1 MEAWD
6 LSKFEIEDV
15 FLMAVAVEQGG
26 YDFYQKIIDQT
37 DNPRVKNE
45 MKFLRDEEEKHKAFF
60 AKSLEKKRSSS
71 FSRDPSKKMSPA
83 VKALLEN
90 EFLAPMQEMYRS
102 KKIAKT
108 DEALRF
114 GMQLEQKTI
123 DLYGGLKRMQGDPA
137 FLADLETVIEEEKRH
152 KATLNLILAY

>member
-6 LSKFEIEDV
+6 LSKFKIEDV
-15 FLMAVAVEQGG
+15 FQMAVAVEQGG
-26 YDFYQKIIDQT
+26 YDFYQKIIDNT

-45 MKFLRDEEEKHKAFF
+45 MKFLRDEEAKHKAFF
-60 AKSLEKKRSSS
+60 AKGLKAAES
-71 FSRDPSKKMSPA
+71 PSKGMSPA
-83 VKALLEN
+83 VKSLLEK
-90 EFLAPMQEMYRS
+90 EFLAPMEEMYRS
-102 KKIAKT
+102 KKIARN

-123 DLYGGLKRMQGDPA
+123 DLYEGLKKLKDDPV
-137 FLADLETVIEEEKRH
+137 FLKDLGAVIEEEKKH

>member
-6 LSKFEIEDV
+6 LSKFKIEDV
-15 FLMAVAVEQGG
+15 FQMAVTVEQGG

-45 MKFLRDEEEKHKAFF
+45 MKYLRDEEAKHKAFF
-60 AKSLEKKRSSS
+60 AKSLEAKTGSS
-71 FSRDPSKKMSPA
+71 KGMSPA
-83 VKALLEN
+83 VKSLLEK
-90 EFLAPMQEMYRS
+90 EFLAPMEEMYRS
-102 KKIAKT
+102 KKIAKN

-123 DLYGGLKRMQGDPA
+123 DLYEGLKKMQSDPA
-137 FLADLETVIEEEKRH
+137 FLEDLGAVIEEEKKH
-152 KATLNLILAY
+152 KAALNLILAY

>member
-6 LSKFEIEDV
+6 LSKFAIEDV
-15 FLMAVAVEQGG
+15 FQMAVAVEQGG

-45 MKFLRDEEEKHKAFF
+45 MKYLRDEEAKHKAFF
-60 AKSLEKKRSSS
+60 EKNLEAKQGSSVS
-71 FSRDPSKKMSPA
+71 KGPSKKMSTA
-83 VKALLEN
+83 VKSLLEK
-90 EFLAPMQEMYRS
+90 EFLAPMEEMYRS
-102 KKIAKT
+102 KKIAKN

-114 GMQLEQKTI
+114 GMRLEQKTI
-123 DLYGGLKRMQGDPA
+123 DLYEGLKKTQSDPA
-137 FLADLETVIEEEKRH
+137 FLADLGTIIEEEKKH